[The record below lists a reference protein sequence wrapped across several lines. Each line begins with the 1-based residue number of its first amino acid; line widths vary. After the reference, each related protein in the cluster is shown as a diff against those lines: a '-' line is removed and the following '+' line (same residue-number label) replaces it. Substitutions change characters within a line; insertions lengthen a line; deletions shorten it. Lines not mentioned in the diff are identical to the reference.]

1 MRPRDLAARL
11 PDAVHCVDLRGLLL
25 SGRCRVFPEWP
36 AAGEG
41 FVARSVDF
49 PFAAVAGTPS
59 PEVVGAAVDGAAAA
73 ATAWAGEGSEGEWH
87 MLVPPPAADAVAAML
102 PPGWRRRGVVLH
114 SLAREVPAAGQAP
127 PGAEIRLAAD
137 GWAAAGFDLSHLPAG
152 LGREYAGDHVARQ
165 PMAAAFV
172 AGRPVAFC
180 YAPFVTET
188 LWDVA
193 VDTLDPHRRRGLAAA
208 CFRALAAHLAAERGL
223 SPVWGALADNRA
235 SLLLAVKLGFV
246 PAAELVSIVLKSGR

>member
-1 MRPRDLAARL
+1 MNPRDLATRL
-11 PDAVHCVDLRGLLL
+11 PDTAHSVDLRGLLL

-49 PFAAVAGTPS
+49 PFAAVAGRPS
-59 PEVVGAAVDGAAAA
+59 SEAVLAAVEGADAA

-87 MLVPPPAADAVAAML
+87 MLVAPEAAEAVHAML
-102 PPGWRRRGVVLH
+102 PQEWKRRGVVLH
-114 SLAREVPAAGQAP
+114 TLAGGVPSAGEAP
-127 PGAEIRLAAD
+127 PGVEIRLAPE
-137 GWAAAGFDLSHLPAG
+137 GHAAAGFDLSHLPAG
-152 LGREYAGDHVARQ
+152 LDREYAGEHVARQ

-172 AGRPVAFC
+172 DRRPVAFC

-193 VDTLDPHRRRGLAAA
+193 VDTLPPFRRRGLAAA
-208 CFRALAAHLAAERGL
+208 CFRALAVHLAAERGL
-223 SPVWGALADNRA
+223 APVWGALAENRA
-235 SLLLAVKLGFV
+235 SLRLAVKLGFA
-246 PAAELVSIVLKSGR
+246 PAAELVSLVLEPDR